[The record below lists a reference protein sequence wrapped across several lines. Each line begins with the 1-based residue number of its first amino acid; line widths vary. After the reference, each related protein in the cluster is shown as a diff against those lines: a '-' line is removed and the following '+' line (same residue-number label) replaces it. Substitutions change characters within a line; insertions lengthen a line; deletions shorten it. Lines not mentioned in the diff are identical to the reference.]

1 MDSFDD
7 WHLFFFYLI
16 KNKIIQNK
24 LWFWISIFS
33 GGILTNKII
42 CILAGTL
49 SINAFGID
57 NQNFL
62 NISKNTCEL
71 DKCDFH
77 LKNTN
82 EEKLGNL
89 FISKKTNLENNASQ
103 YIVVIDNQK
112 TKNTSKYLITC
123 LSDYTCKSF
132 KYENGDLA
140 DFAFSNNAFK
150 TESLTNE
157 KANIRISNDLIPI
170 YLGSNSVFLEMP

>member
-1 MDSFDD
+1 M
-7 WHLFFFYLI
+7 I
-16 KNKIIQNK
+16 KK
-24 LWFWISIFS
+24 SIY
-33 GGILTNKII
+33 
-42 CILAGTL
+42 ILAGIL
-49 SINAFGID
+49 SIDAFGID

-62 NISKNTCEL
+62 NISKDTCEL

-77 LKNTN
+77 IKNTN

-103 YIVVIDNQK
+103 YLVIIDNLK
-112 TKNTSKYLITC
+112 TKNASKYLISC

-150 TESLTNE
+150 INKIEPLTTEN
-157 KANIRISNDLIPI
+157 ANIKISSDIIPI

>member
-1 MDSFDD
+1 M
-7 WHLFFFYLI
+7 
-16 KNKIIQNK
+16 
-24 LWFWISIFS
+24 
-33 GGILTNKII
+33 TNKII